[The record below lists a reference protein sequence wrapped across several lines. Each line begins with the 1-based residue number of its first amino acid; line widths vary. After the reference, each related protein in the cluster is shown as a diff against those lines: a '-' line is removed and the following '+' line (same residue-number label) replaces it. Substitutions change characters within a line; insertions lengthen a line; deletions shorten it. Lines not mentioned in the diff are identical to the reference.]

1 MTSAEIADRL
11 RRALGSQYEIRRE
24 VGRGGMATVFLA
36 EDLKHRRAVA
46 LKVLSAELA
55 ESLGAERFRREIAT
69 SAKLQ
74 HPHIL
79 TVLDSGETSEGLLW
93 FTMPYVDGES
103 LRARLERERQLP
115 LEDAVGITREVALAL
130 DFAHGNG
137 VVHRDIKPENILLTR
152 DRQAL
157 VADFGIARALTS
169 PSGRETLTATGITL
183 GTPAYMSPE
192 QAAGDRAVDARSDI
206 YSLGA
211 VCYEMLVGEPPFT
224 GPTAQAI
231 LAKVLSGD
239 APSVRQSRPAVPEDV
254 DSAIRRALAPV
265 PADRFATSTQLAN
278 ALEAG
283 VRGGAPSRVASAGG
297 PASRRLLPGPRR
309 MRPGFAFL
317 GLGFLLGIGALFAW
331 RARSGTPGAKVASL
345 AVMPFANGDTDANT
359 EYLSDGLTESLIA
372 SLTHVPGLRVKSRS
386 SVFHYKGKDV
396 DLEQAG
402 TALGVPALVTGRV
415 VPRGDSIEVSAELVE
430 ARDNTELWGHRYGG
444 KRADIITIEE
454 QIAGDLAAA
463 LRGSL
468 TDSAKR
474 QVTQQGTRDREAY
487 ELYLRGR
494 YAWNKRTLP
503 DIRSAIVYFD
513 QAIARDPGYA
523 EAYSGLADAYVVLP
537 QYFDT
542 SSDDI
547 PKADAAARKALE
559 LDPGLAHPHAVLGV
573 NAMEYHWDFAAG
585 EAEFKRAFALDESD
599 PTAHQ
604 WYAEC
609 LALLGGREDEAIA
622 ENDRARA
629 LDPLSPIIR
638 ASGGDVLIRARRF
651 DQSMARLQTL
661 LAENPTFGLA
671 HAFLAEAYT
680 GKRMYAEA
688 IAEYVT
694 LDSLSPTG
702 PGGIANGLAMQ
713 RAYRAGGERAAL
725 RTALSFERAQ
735 VRKGLTPPYFVATTA
750 AQLGDRDEAFRWLDS
765 AYRSRFW
772 LMVGLKTD
780 YQLDSLRS
788 DPRFAALVRKIGLPT
803 VAARP

>member
-11 RRALGSQYEIRRE
+11 RQTLGSQYEIRRE
-24 VGRGGMATVFLA
+24 IGRGGMATVFLA
-36 EDLKHRRAVA
+36 EDLKHGRAVA

-79 TVLDSGETSEGLLW
+79 TVLDSGETSDGLLW

-115 LEDAVGITREVALAL
+115 VEDAVGITREVALAL
-130 DFAHGNG
+130 DYAHGNG

-157 VADFGIARALTS
+157 VADFGIARTLAS
-169 PSGRETLTATGITL
+169 PSGRETLTATGMSV

-192 QAAGDRAVDARSDI
+192 QAAGDRTVDARSDI

-224 GPTAQAI
+224 GPTAQVI
-231 LAKVLSGD
+231 LAKVLSGET
-239 APSVRQSRPAVPEDV
+239 PSVRRSRPAVPEGVDV
-254 DSAIRRALAPV
+254 GIRRALAPV
-265 PADRFATSTQLAN
+265 PADRFASATQLAN
-278 ALEAG
+278 ALEASVRAGTG
-283 VRGGAPSRVASAGG
+283 VSKGVALVAPSGRSPSG
-297 PASRRLLPGPRR
+297 SRR
-309 MRPGFAFL
+309 MRPGVAFL

-331 RARSGTPGAKVASL
+331 RARNGTPGAKVASL
-345 AVMPFANGDTDANT
+345 AVMPFANGDGDANT
-359 EYLSDGLTESLIA
+359 EYLSDGITESLIA

-396 DLEQAG
+396 DVETAG

-415 VPRGDSIEVSAELVE
+415 VPRGDSVEVSAELVE
-430 ARDNTELWGHRYGG
+430 VRDNTELWGQRYGG
-444 KRADIITIEE
+444 KSADIITIE
-454 QIAGDLAAA
+454 QRIAGDLAAA

-468 TDSAKR
+468 TDSAKQ
-474 QVTQQGTRDREAY
+474 QVTRQGTHDPEAY

-503 DIRSAIVYFD
+503 DIRSAIAYFE
-513 QAIARDPGYA
+513 QAIGRDPGYA

-559 LDPGLAHPHAVLGV
+559 LDPALAHPHAVLGV
-573 NAMEYHWDFAAG
+573 NEMESHWDFAAG

-599 PTAHQ
+599 ATAHQ

-609 LALLGGREDEAIA
+609 LALLGGREAEAIA
-622 ENDRARA
+622 ENERARS
-629 LDPLSPIIR
+629 LDPLSPIIS
-638 ASGGDVLIRARRF
+638 ASGADILIRARRL
-651 DQSMARLQTL
+651 DESVARLRTI
-661 LAENPTFGLA
+661 LAEYPGFA
-671 HAFLAEAYT
+671 IARAFLAEAYWA
-680 GKRMYAEA
+680 KRMYPEA
-688 IAEYVT
+688 IAEYVK
-694 LDSLSPTG
+694 LDSLTLTG
-702 PGGIANGLAMQ
+702 RGGLTDGVAMQ
-713 RAYRAGGERAAL
+713 RAYRIGGERAAL
-725 RTALSFERAQ
+725 RTALTLQRERGRQ
-735 VRKGLTPPYFVATTA
+735 GLTPPYFVAITA
-750 AQLGDRDEAFRWLDS
+750 AELGERDEAFRWLDS
-765 AYRSRFW
+765 AYKARFW

-780 YQLDSLRS
+780 YQLDSLHS
-788 DPRFAALVRKIGLPT
+788 DPRFAVLARKIGLP
-803 VAARP
+803 

>member
-11 RRALGSQYEIRRE
+11 RQALGSQYEIRHE
-24 VGRGGMATVFLA
+24 IGRGGMATVFLA

-79 TVLDSGETSEGLLW
+79 TVLDSGETSDGLLW

-115 LEDAVGITREVALAL
+115 VDDAVGITREVALAL
-130 DFAHGNG
+130 DYAHGNA

-152 DRQAL
+152 DRQVL
-157 VADFGIARALTS
+157 VADFGIARTLAS
-169 PSGRETLTATGITL
+169 PSGRETLTATGMSV

-192 QAAGDRAVDARSDI
+192 QAAGDRTVDARSDI

-231 LAKVLSGD
+231 LAKVLSGET
-239 APSVRQSRPAVPEDV
+239 PSVRRSRPAVSEGADV
-254 DSAIRRALAPV
+254 AIQRALAPV
-265 PADRFATSTQLAN
+265 PADRFGSATQLAN
-278 ALEAG
+278 ELEAG
-283 VRGGAPSRVASAGG
+283 VRAGTAAGRGGRVPVAASGG
-297 PASRRLLPGPRR
+297 SLTGSRR
-309 MRPGFAFL
+309 MRPAIAFL

-331 RARSGTPGAKVASL
+331 RARNGTPGAKVASL
-345 AVMPFANGDTDANT
+345 AVMPFANGDGDANT
-359 EYLSDGLTESLIA
+359 EYLSDGITESLIA

-396 DLEQAG
+396 DIEKAG

-415 VPRGDSIEVSAELVE
+415 VPRGDSVEVSAELVE
-430 ARDNTELWGHRYGG
+430 VRDNTELWGHRYGG
-444 KRADIITIEE
+444 KSADIITIEE
-454 QIAGDLAAA
+454 RIAGDLAAA

-474 QVTQQGTRDREAY
+474 QVTRQGTHDREAY

-503 DIRSAIVYFD
+503 DIRSSITYFE
-513 QAIARDPGYA
+513 QAIAKDPAYA
-523 EAYSGLADAYVVLP
+523 QAYSGLADAYLVLP

-547 PKADAAARKALE
+547 PKANAAARKALE
-559 LDPGLAHPHAVLGV
+559 LDPALAHPHAVLGA
-573 NAMEYHWDFAAG
+573 NEIEYHWDFAAG

-599 PTAHQ
+599 ATAHQ

-609 LALLGGREDEAIA
+609 LALLGGRELEAIA
-622 ENDRARA
+622 ENERARS
-629 LDPLSPIIR
+629 LDPLSPIIV
-638 ASGGDVLIRARRF
+638 ALGGDVLIRARRF
-651 DQSMARLQTL
+651 DESVARLRTV
-661 LAENPTFGLA
+661 LAEYPTFGIA
-671 HAFLAEAYT
+671 HAFLAEAYW
-680 GKRMYAEA
+680 GKRMYPEA

-702 PGGIANGLAMQ
+702 QDRITNGLAMQ
-713 RAYRAGGERAAL
+713 RAYRAGGARAAL
-725 RTALSFERAQ
+725 RTALAFEREQ
-735 VRKGLTPPYFVATTA
+735 LGRGLTPPYFVATMA
-750 AQLGDRDEAFRWLDS
+750 AQLGERDEAFRWLDS
-765 AYRSRFW
+765 AYRARFW

-788 DPRFAALVRKIGLPT
+788 DPRFAELARKIGLP
-803 VAARP
+803 

>member
-11 RRALGSQYEIRRE
+11 RQALGSQYEIGRE
-24 VGRGGMATVFLA
+24 IGRGGMATVFLA
-36 EDLKHRRAVA
+36 EDLKHGRAVA

-79 TVLDSGETSEGLLW
+79 TVLDSGETSDGLLW

-130 DFAHGNG
+130 DYAHGNG

-157 VADFGIARALTS
+157 VADFGIARALTPS
-169 PSGRETLTATGITL
+169 SGRETLTATGMSV

-192 QAAGDRAVDARSDI
+192 QAAGDRTIDARSDI

-231 LAKVLSGD
+231 LAKVLSGET
-239 APSVRQSRPAVPEDV
+239 PSVRRSRPAVPEGV
-254 DSAIRRALAPV
+254 DAGIRRALAPV
-265 PADRFATSTQLAN
+265 PADRFASATQLAN
-278 ALEAG
+278 ALEASLRAGTAASRG
-283 VRGGAPSRVASAGG
+283 VAESVAPSGRSLAG
-297 PASRRLLPGPRR
+297 SRR
-309 MRPGFAFL
+309 MRPAVAFL

-331 RARSGTPGAKVASL
+331 RARNGTPGAKVASL
-345 AVMPFANGDTDANT
+345 AVMPFANGAGDANT

-396 DLEQAG
+396 DIEKAG

-415 VPRGDSIEVSAELVE
+415 VPRGDSVEVSAELVE
-430 ARDNTELWGHRYGG
+430 VRDNTELWGQRYGG
-444 KRADIITIEE
+444 KSADIITIEE
-454 QIAGDLAAA
+454 RIAGDLAAA

-468 TDSAKR
+468 TDSAKQ
-474 QVTQQGTRDREAY
+474 QVTRAGTRDREAY

-494 YAWNKRTLP
+494 YAWNKRTLS
-503 DIRSAIVYFD
+503 DIRSSIAYFD
-513 QAIARDPGYA
+513 QAIAKDPGYA
-523 EAYSGLADAYVVLP
+523 QAYSGLADAYVVLP

-559 LDPGLAHPHAVLGV
+559 LDPALAHPHAVLGV
-573 NAMEYHWDFAAG
+573 NDMEYHWDFATG

-599 PTAHQ
+599 ATAHQ

-609 LALLGGREDEAIA
+609 LALLGGREEEAIA
-622 ENDRARA
+622 ENERARG
-629 LDPLSPIIR
+629 LDPLSPIIS

-651 DQSMARLQTL
+651 DESVARLRTV
-661 LAENPTFGLA
+661 LAEYPTFAMA
-671 HAFLAEAYT
+671 HEFLAEAYF
-680 GKRMYAEA
+680 GKRMYPEA

-694 LDSLSPTG
+694 LDSLSRTG
-702 PGGIANGLAMQ
+702 LGGLSDGFAMQ

-725 RTALSFERAQ
+725 RTALAFQRDQ
-735 VRKGLTPPYFVATTA
+735 WRKGLTPPYFVATA
-750 AQLGDRDEAFRWLDS
+750 AADLGERDEAFRWLDS
-765 AYRSRFW
+765 AYKARFW

-788 DPRFAALVRKIGLPT
+788 DPRFAVLVRKIGLP
-803 VAARP
+803 